1 MVEYQEMNRRVVMQ
15 LKFRIIKNTFKQ
27 GFQGMWRNR
36 GMGLASVS
44 SISAVLMIL
53 GIILILILSINNFVV
68 ETTTKFDEIQVF
80 LEDDLSDETLTLI
93 EETTMK
99 NEGVISIMFQ
109 SKDQALDSFKEDW
122 GDEAYLLDGLE
133 DKNPLPNSYIIQVE
147 DIEYAENVVNSIKT
161 LDGVEEVKYDKDVI
175 DKLLIFANYIRVGG
189 IIVIA
194 ILVFVSVF
202 IISNTIKLTV
212 ASRRREINIMK
223 YVGATNDYIRGPFII
238 EGVLFGLI
246 GAIIS
251 IVIVYYGYEYFF
263 GLVNEKLYTLFA
275 IFLVAPT
282 IIFKDI
288 AIIFSAI
295 GIGIGALGSLLSLK
309 RFLNV

>member
-1 MVEYQEMNRRVVMQ
+1 MEELVETNRRVVMN
-15 LKFRIIKNTFKQ
+15 LRFRIFKNIMKQ

-36 GMGLASVS
+36 GMGVASIT

-53 GIILILILSINNFVV
+53 GIILILILSINNFVMD
-68 ETTTKFDEIQVF
+68 TTTKFDEITVF
-80 LEDDLSDETLTLI
+80 LEDDINDEQMTKI
-93 EETTMK
+93 EEK
-99 NEGVISIMFQ
+99 AKENEGIVSIIFE
-109 SKDQALDSFKEDW
+109 SKDQALEKFKEDW

-133 DKNPLPNSYIIQVE
+133 KNNPLPNSYIIK
-147 DIEYAENVVNSIKT
+147 IEEIAYAQNLVNSLKG
-161 LDGVEEVKYDKDVI
+161 LDGVEEVKYDKEII
-175 DKLLIFANYIRVGG
+175 DKLLVVADYIRLGG

-194 ILVFVSVF
+194 ILVFVSIF

-212 ASRRREINIMK
+212 TSRRREINIMK
-223 YVGATNDYIRGPFII
+223 YVGATNNYIRGPFII

-251 IVIVYYGYEYFF
+251 IFIVYYGYEYFF
-263 GLVNEKLYTLFA
+263 GLVNERLYSLFSV
-275 IFLVAPT
+275 FLIAPT
-282 IIFKDI
+282 MIFTDI

-295 GIGIGALGSLLSLK
+295 GIGIGALGSLVSMK